1 MQIKKNTM
9 RVVLKTLLIF
19 SVFQLIK
26 LIIFI
31 IQQFMIDVSPESI
44 EVNSIIYFSIISK
57 YLPIVI
63 LLSIFVWNGFFS
75 KNRENIISFVL
86 ASVLETLLLDKFIF
100 IYFNSFVLR
109 IIINM
114 IIYTLILIISY
125 LIYKKYFGTILKK

>member
-1 MQIKKNTM
+1 MQIKKNNM
-9 RVVLKTLLIF
+9 RVILKTLLIF

>member
-1 MQIKKNTM
+1 MQIKKNNM

>member
-1 MQIKKNTM
+1 M

>member
-1 MQIKKNTM
+1 MQIKKNNM

-31 IQQFMIDVSPESI
+31 MQQFMIDVSPESI

-125 LIYKKYFGTILKK
+125 LIYKKYFATILKK

>member
-1 MQIKKNTM
+1 MQIKKNNM

-63 LLSIFVWNGFFS
+63 LLGIFVWNGFFS

>member
-1 MQIKKNTM
+1 MQIKKNNM

-125 LIYKKYFGTILKK
+125 LIYKKYFATILKK

>member
-1 MQIKKNTM
+1 MQIKKNNM

-19 SVFQLIK
+19 SIFQLIK

-63 LLSIFVWNGFFS
+63 LLSNFVWNGFFS